1 MKKKP
6 AKTWPKDDA
15 WHEDMC
21 YAFDT
26 AISLLDQEE
35 FSGDNA
41 ARQMAAYQEVIKRIS
56 RMRSRYI
63 AENF

>member
-6 AKTWPKDDA
+6 AKTWPKDEA
-15 WHEDMC
+15 WHDDMV

-41 ARQMAAYQEVIKRIS
+41 DRQMAAFQDVINRIKG
-56 RMRSRYI
+56 MRSRYI
-63 AENF
+63 RENI